1 LVGCAVQRAG
11 DGPRARC
18 LVEGELGYHGEVL
31 QVVGASVGI
40 IVVICGDAVTAQ
52 VYSETCVT
60 GDVVYEDGVP
70 RAVTDEDSVSPLL
83 KMMFL
88 NILILR
94 GPPMVLLD
102 APCICTPS
110 PAFPKSCVPE
120 VSVPM

>member
-1 LVGCAVQRAG
+1 MRMVF
-11 DGPRARC
+11 P
-18 LVEGELGYHGEVL
+18 
-31 QVVGASVGI
+31 
-40 IVVICGDAVTAQ
+40 
-52 VYSETCVT
+52 
-60 GDVVYEDGVP
+60 VP
-70 RAVTDEDSVSPLL
+70 LLTKIPSPPLL

-120 VSVPM
+120 VSVPL